1 MPTSSCAATARFL
14 HAVGFAEFAPL
25 VELHDID
32 LLTFSTLSVQE
43 LQAIG
48 VAPIKTAVAL
58 EEKGAMI
65 SSGGR
70 IGTWSYWAPEQL
82 EQRPYDFAVDMWSL
96 GMMMC

>member
-25 VELHDID
+25 VEVHDID

-58 EEKGAMI
+58 EEECRKLGK
-65 SSGGR
+65 
-70 IGTWSYWAPEQL
+70 E
-82 EQRPYDFAVDMWSL
+82 
-96 GMMMC
+96 GMMQYRV